1 MTTIEIYINNA
12 LAFLRR
18 EVRYPAGVRAFS
30 IGASPYHT
38 NSFVGRIYNVMISKT
53 PFTENQI
60 ATIYENKKQNV
71 KQLHS
76 LCQGIYLLK
85 GEQAP
90 VREKKK
96 VEKNI
101 AELDV
106 IEEKPKKK
114 EQMSEA
120 LQGLEEEIAEERSQ
134 RKKAKKS
141 EKMDDLKKPKKNA
154 KKKGTKEGK
163 QEKPKTSVDVD
174 RLELEEIKKINE
186 EVAVKKTDSPKQSE
200 HPKQTEKPQEPKQSE
215 QSEQSE
221 QSVDTKKAPTVSK
234 NVSFFSLSLFIA
246 SC

>member
-134 RKKAKKS
+134 RKKAKKKS
-141 EKMDDLKKPKKNA
+141 EKIDDLKKPKKNT

-215 QSEQSE
+215 QSEQS
-221 QSVDTKKAPTVSK
+221 VDSKKAPTVSK
-234 NVSFFSLSLFIA
+234 NVSIFSLSLFIA